1 MQFQIFITSHYAG
14 EDLLVKF
21 EKGEEWKKVLGPVCI
36 YLNSEQGA
44 ATADSLW
51 KNAKQQVS
59 GKF

>member
-1 MQFQIFITSHYAG
+1 MK
-14 EDLLVKF
+14 L

-59 GKF
+59 EKFLLYRLDEFTL